1 MVEVLVEPGGQEAT
15 ALGNDCKL
23 NGNPT
28 ERLARS
34 DRCDSILE
42 QSNLS
47 PIQQFYNGQSIF
59 ITGGTGFVGK
69 LLIEK
74 LLRECPGI
82 SFVYLLIRPKKGKD
96 MHQRIEEIFD
106 DPLFDKLKETQPKF
120 RHQIVVVAGDCSQP
134 GLGMSSVD
142 RQTVTREVSIVFHVA
157 ATVRFDEKMKLA
169 VPINVRSPIEV
180 MNLCKEIS
188 SLKYQYISTAILAS
202 NFSFVH
208 VSTAY
213 ANCPL
218 DLIEEKVYEAPID
231 GEKLITIVEYMDEKL
246 IDEITPR
253 LLGAWPNTYTYT
265 KAVAESVIVKQAGE
279 LPVGIFRPAIVISTY
294 REPIRGWI
302 DNLYGP
308 TGVAAGAGTG
318 VLRSIHCDGSIQ
330 ANVVPGDLTVNAL
343 IACAWD
349 IANRRKSATTK
360 ETGNDIPVYNY
371 VSKDN
376 PITYDQLKVLSEKY
390 GLQFPTSRAI
400 WYYSFRNN
408 KHKIIHLMYVYLLHL
423 LPALL
428 IDTITLCLGKEPRML
443 KIYKKIHKFMDVLN
457 YFSTKEWKFSNDNVK
472 GLLNKMTKEDR
483 ENFAFDITEIDWDHY
498 FRMYVRGIRM
508 YLIKDPLD
516 TLPKARAKWQRY
528 LVFFL
533 SCFLNRSYIVTN
545 VECSFYRLYW
555 THQVV
560 KLILGYAVLRIC
572 WLTLSL
578 LFRNCIRQFA

>member
-15 ALGNDCKL
+15 ALGNDRKL

-74 LLRECPGI
+74 LLRECLGI

-106 DPLFDKLKETQPKF
+106 DPLFDKLKEKQPKF

-134 GLGMSSVD
+134 GLGMSPMD

-180 MNLCKEIS
+180 MNLCKEMS
-188 SLKYQYISTAILAS
+188 CLK
-202 NFSFVH
+202 SFVH

-231 GEKLITIVEYMDEKL
+231 GDKLITVVEYMDEKL

-265 KAVAESVIVKQAGE
+265 KAIAESVVVKQADE

-343 IACAWD
+343 IASAWD
-349 IANRRKSATTK
+349 IANRRKSPTSK

-408 KHKIIHLMYVYLLHL
+408 KHKIIHLMYVYFLHL

-516 TLPKARAKWQRY
+516 TLPKARAKWQR
-528 LVFFL
+528 
-533 SCFLNRSYIVTN
+533 
-545 VECSFYRLYW
+545 LYW

-572 WLTLSL
+572 WLTLSF

>member
-15 ALGNDCKL
+15 ALGSDCKL
-23 NGNPT
+23 NGNST

-106 DPLFDKLKETQPKF
+106 DPLFDKLKEKQPKF

-188 SLKYQYISTAILAS
+188 SLK
-202 NFSFVH
+202 SFVH

-516 TLPKARAKWQRY
+516 TLPKARAKWQR
-528 LVFFL
+528 
-533 SCFLNRSYIVTN
+533 
-545 VECSFYRLYW
+545 LYW

-572 WLTLSL
+572 WLTLSF
-578 LFRNCIRQFA
+578 LFRYCIRQFA